1 MPPAMASWCAGQMK
15 SLTGNDNM
23 ALADFLCPVLWQASD
38 DEVHSYLTMYLGES
52 KAVDTFAKEFT
63 MRKRAARGTEKNSSE
78 WQT

>member
-15 SLTGNDNM
+15 SLTGNDDM
-23 ALADFLCPVLWQASD
+23 TLADFLFTVLWQASD